1 MARHKEKAVLS
12 ANGSH
17 SKRNTRHSALIKAIN
32 IHAKDGLQ
40 QCKRCP
46 FRWQK
51 ATFCKTNCRKH
62 RTHKYANAAT
72 FCNTHTY
79 VCTRKTA
86 IFWPAAFYFTK
97 NVLTET
103 RRKTICKQTKPV
115 PLHFGNSHCAYKQP
129 YMRITG
135 AHENYVK
142 NSLNR
147 SPPHGSFKVSTKL
160 AATFAPVKYNRKVM
174 NKTGNYQLTII
185 IPVYNEAETLPL

>member
-1 MARHKEKAVLS
+1 MYTYHHEIGKQSGKTRPARHTKTTVLS

-17 SKRNTRHSALIKAIN
+17 SKRNTRHSALLKTIN

-51 ATFCKTNCRKH
+51 ATFCKTSCREH
-62 RTHKYANAAT
+62 RTHKTANAAT
-72 FCNTHTY
+72 FCNTCTY

-97 NVLTET
+97 NALTEA
-103 RRKTICKQTKPV
+103 RRKTICKQTRPM

-135 AHENYVK
+135 GMKITLKTASTVRRHT
-142 NSLNR
+142 
-147 SPPHGSFKVSTKL
+147 VSSKFQQNWRL
-160 AATFAPVKYNRKVM
+160 LLRLYNTTER
-174 NKTGNYQLTII
+174 L
-185 IPVYNEAETLPL
+185 